1 MITMR
6 VLFVH
11 YTIPITERCIAPMRV
26 TYRFTFD
33 RIIIRTTVSQSST
46 DIGIREISGGGG
58 GGEEGRVIV
67 RCNQARRFFGVFI
80 WLGYRWPEKE
90 RKVLSYPST
99 YNPIFF
105 PFARIYISLSV
116 KFMLWLRIERLKRYE
131 RLNRIYFRSDRL
143 GEKNDLITRL

>member
-58 GGEEGRVIV
+58 GGELSSVATKHGVSSACLFGLVIDGQRKKGRY
-67 RCNQARRFFGVFI
+67 
-80 WLGYRWPEKE
+80 YRIHLLTI
-90 RKVLSYPST
+90 RSFSLSPG
-99 YNPIFF
+99 
-105 PFARIYISLSV
+105 YISRSRLS
-116 KFMLWLRIERLKRYE
+116 LCYDYE
-131 RLNRIYFRSDRL
+131 SR
-143 GEKNDLITRL
+143 G